1 MHLNIITHNKKIF
14 EGTIHTIT
22 LPGINGSFQVL
33 PGHAPLITTLT
44 SGQVVYTHESEKSEL
59 PIDEGIV
66 SVHDNQVT
74 LLVETSI
81 S

>member
-1 MHLNIITHNKKIF
+1 MHLNIITHNKNIF
-14 EGTIHTIT
+14 EGAIHTIT

-44 SGQVVYTHESEKSEL
+44 SGQIVYTHENEKSEL
-59 PIDEGIV
+59 PIDEGII